1 MALKTCEI
9 RECGATVKLVSIGGK
24 PFAVNPK
31 KVELVTADSE
41 GIYHIVSGYQPH
53 HETCVNIGDRLARR
67 GRARA

>member
-1 MALKTCEI
+1 MALKPCEI
-9 RECGATVKLVSIGGK
+9 RECGAMVRLVSIGGQ

-31 KVELVTADSE
+31 KVELVTANSE

-53 HETCVNIGDRLARR
+53 HETCVNIGDRLAHR